1 MTPQKDTWINKEKGI
16 WNYGSANMHDVQTA
30 YLSGNFNK
38 VKDYLAQHQDLVQ
51 YLNKKY
57 KDINQF
63 PVQAEKPTLV
73 EKPVT
78 PVTTPVQSQQQA
90 PVQQKLGM
98 FTNDDIR
105 NLGFRNYSGML
116 SAVRNQA
123 NSNNPFVKAMIG
135 RYGSNFDKWDQSKIE
150 GDLGV
155 RGTYRS
161 FGSGDFGD
169 ISRSMASWIGQ
180 NNGTIDK
187 RELQN
192 RTGKD
197 GVVYSNATTKNLF
210 DKQTLKKPWEQDLK
224 LQLTPITSINQFKQG
239 GIMYKYQQGGS
250 NDPMDQIAQL
260 SAAFLQGDTKSGQQ
274 LVEILNNKEIGPQ
287 LIKAVQQGIKQQDQ
301 RATIIAQAIQTL
313 TQGNTRKARL
323 GAKLN
328 YIRQSIGECPEGEE
342 VIYFKK
348 GGEICKMCSSKKLQK
363 GGKSDPVKDFK
374 KKKEQDAVKKS
385 YELNPYTRGKSAK
398 EIAEMQKR
406 NNQEASRGEGE
417 SPADIAP
424 WRKKNIK
431 KHQQGG
437 WIDKDKKIW
446 NWDSMDRFNRVKNW
460 YQGKS
465 NELSDED
472 WEYVHANPELESAL
486 HNIYKVSKLPNKRT
500 VITINTAQYVNNMPK
515 GADPNARVDVVPDS
529 TNNFKG
535 YIGVGQFKMLK
546 KPKQQTPKQK
556 PKQQTSFAKK
566 ENAVRRNHFN
576 NWTAFVKKYYPS
588 VLGSFK
594 KTMENAGYTYD
605 WNTGI
610 YRKSGSAYRLNNG
623 QLQTQNIYTGN
634 WNNISNIDS
643 LPGMPAVT
651 MAIRSQR

>member
-16 WNYGSANMHDVQTA
+16 WNYGGANMHDVQTA
-30 YLSGNFNK
+30 YLSGNFKK
-38 VKDYLAQHQDLVQ
+38 VKDYLAQHQDLAQ
-51 YLNKKY
+51 YLNEKY

-63 PVQAEKPTLV
+63 PIQVEKPTLV
-73 EKPVT
+73 EKPAT

-155 RGTYRS
+155 KGNC
-161 FGSGDFGD
+161 GDFGD
-169 ISRSMASWIGQ
+169 MSRSMASWIGQ
-180 NNGTIDK
+180 NNGTVDK

-224 LQLTPITSINQFKQG
+224 LQVTPITSINQFKQG
-239 GIMYKYQQGGS
+239 GIMYKYQQGAS
-250 NDPMDQIAQL
+250 NDPMDQIAKL

-287 LIKAVQQGIKQQDQ
+287 LIKAVQQGVKQQDQ

-313 TQGNTRKARL
+313 SQGNTRKVRL
-323 GAKLN
+323 GTKLN
-328 YIRQSIGECPEGEE
+328 YIRQNIRECTEGEE
-342 VIYFKK
+342 VTYIKK
-348 GGEICKMCSSKKLQK
+348 GGEICKMCSRKKKKK

-374 KKKEQDAVKKS
+374 KKKEQDAVRKS

-446 NWDSMDRFNRVKNW
+446 NWDSMDRFNRIKNW
-460 YQGKS
+460 YQGKTD
-465 NELSDED
+465 ELPYED
-472 WEYVHANPELESAL
+472 VEYIDANPELESAL
-486 HNIYKVSKLPNKRT
+486 HNLYKVSKLPNKT
-500 VITINTAQYVNNMPK
+500 TTIATNTAQYVNNMPK
-515 GADPNARVDVVPDS
+515 GADPKADVVAVPDS

-535 YIGVGQFKMLK
+535 RIGVGQFKMLK

-556 PKQQTSFAKK
+556 PKQQTSFAKRLM
-566 ENAVRRNHFN
+566 AH
-576 NWTAFVKKYYPS
+576 AALQLGLP
-588 VLGSFK
+588 VL
-594 KTMENAGYTYD
+594 A
-605 WNTGI
+605 TGI
-610 YRKSGSAYRLNNG
+610 LAWR
-623 QLQTQNIYTGN
+623 
-634 WNNISNIDS
+634 
-643 LPGMPAVT
+643 
-651 MAIRSQR
+651 

>member
-1 MTPQKDTWINKEKGI
+1 MIPQKDTWINKEKGI
-16 WNYGSANMHDVQTA
+16 WNYGGANMHDVRTA
-30 YLSGNFNK
+30 YLSGNFEK
-38 VKDYLAQHQDLVQ
+38 VKDYLAQHQDLAQ
-51 YLNKKY
+51 YLNEKY

-63 PVQAEKPTLV
+63 PIQAEKPTLV
-73 EKPVT
+73 EKPAT
-78 PVTTPVQSQQQA
+78 PVTTQVQSQQQV

-155 RGTYRS
+155 RGNYRS

-169 ISRSMASWIGQ
+169 MSRSMASWIGQ
-180 NNGTIDK
+180 NNGTVDK

-224 LQLTPITSINQFKQG
+224 LQVTPITSINQFKQG
-239 GIMYKYQQGGS
+239 GIMYKYQQAAS

-287 LIKAVQQGIKQQDQ
+287 LIKVVQQGVKQQDQ

-328 YIRQSIGECPEGEE
+328 YIRQSIGECPESEE

-446 NWDSMDRFNRVKNW
+446 NWDSMDRFNRIKNW

-465 NELSDED
+465 NEISDED
-472 WEYVHANPELESAL
+472 WNYINDNPELESAL
-486 HNIYKVSKLPNKRT
+486 HNIYKVSKLPNKMT
-500 VITINTAQYVNNMPK
+500 TIATNTAQHTNNMPK
-515 GADPNARVDVVPDS
+515 GADPKARISSVPDS
-529 TNNFKG
+529 TNNFNG
-535 YIGVGQFKMLK
+535 RLGVGQFKMLK
-546 KPKQQTPKQK
+546 KPKQQTLKQK
-556 PKQQTSFAKK
+556 PKQQTSFAKRLM
-566 ENAVRRNHFN
+566 AH
-576 NWTAFVKKYYPS
+576 AALY
-588 VLGSFK
+588 LGLPV
-594 KTMENAGYTYD
+594 AA
-605 WNTGI
+605 TGI
-610 YRKSGSAYRLNNG
+610 QAWR
-623 QLQTQNIYTGN
+623 
-634 WNNISNIDS
+634 
-643 LPGMPAVT
+643 
-651 MAIRSQR
+651 

>member
-1 MTPQKDTWINKEKGI
+1 MEQKTYVPNVWINK
-16 WNYGSANMHDVQTA
+16 V
-30 YLSGNFNK
+30 
-38 VKDYLAQHQDLVQ
+38 
-51 YLNKKY
+51 
-57 KDINQF
+57 
-63 PVQAEKPTLV
+63 
-73 EKPVT
+73 
-78 PVTTPVQSQQQA
+78 
-90 PVQQKLGM
+90 
-98 FTNDDIR
+98 
-105 NLGFRNYSGML
+105 
-116 SAVRNQA
+116 
-123 NSNNPFVKAMIG
+123 
-135 RYGSNFDKWDQSKIE
+135 
-150 GDLGV
+150 
-155 RGTYRS
+155 
-161 FGSGDFGD
+161 
-169 ISRSMASWIGQ
+169 
-180 NNGTIDK
+180 
-187 RELQN
+187 
-192 RTGKD
+192 
-197 GVVYSNATTKNLF
+197 
-210 DKQTLKKPWEQDLK
+210 
-224 LQLTPITSINQFKQG
+224 
-239 GIMYKYQQGGS
+239 YKYQQGGTVS

-287 LIKAVQQGIKQQDQ
+287 LIKAVQQGVKQQDQ

-328 YIRQSIGECPEGEE
+328 YIKQSIGECPEGEE

-374 KKKEQDAVKKS
+374 KKKEQEAVKKS
-385 YELNPYTRGKSAK
+385 YELNPYTKGKSAK

-424 WRKKNIK
+424 WRKKNNIK

-437 WIDKDKKIW
+437 WINKDKKIW

-465 NELSDED
+465 NDISDED
-472 WEYVHANPELESAL
+472 WKYVHDNPELESAL

-500 VITINTAQYVNNMPK
+500 TVTISAAEHTNNMPK
-515 GADPNARVDVVPDS
+515 GADPKADIDAVPDS

-535 YIGVGQFKMLK
+535 FLGVGQFKMLK

-566 ENAVRRNHFN
+566 ENIVRRNNFN
-576 NWTAFVKKYYPS
+576 NWTAFVKKYYPNA
-588 VLGSFK
+588 LGSFK
-594 KTMENAGYTYD
+594 KTMENMGYKYD

-610 YRKSGSAYRLNNG
+610 YSKSGSAYRLNNG

-634 WNNISNIDS
+634 WNNISNTGS
-643 LPGMPAVT
+643 LPGMPAIT
-651 MAIRSQR
+651 MAIRSQK

>member
-16 WNYGSANMHDVQTA
+16 WNYGGAKMSDVQTA

-38 VKDYLAQHQDLVQ
+38 VKDYLAQHQDLAQ
-51 YLNKKY
+51 YLNEKY
-57 KDINQF
+57 KDINYF
-63 PVQAEKPTLV
+63 PIQAEKPALV
-73 EKPVT
+73 EKPAT
-78 PVTTPVQSQQQA
+78 SVTTLVQSQQKQQA

-150 GDLGV
+150 GDLRV
-155 RGTYRS
+155 RGKYRS

-169 ISRSMASWIGQ
+169 MSKSMASWIGQ
-180 NNGTIDK
+180 NNRTVDK

-197 GVVYSNATTKNLF
+197 GVVYSNATIKNLF
-210 DKQTLKKPWEQDLK
+210 DKQTLKKPLEQDLK
-224 LQLTPITSINQFKQG
+224 LQVTPVTSINQFKQG
-239 GIMYKYQQGGS
+239 GIMYKYQQGGVTS

-287 LIKAVQQGIKQQDQ
+287 LIKAVQQGVKQQDQ

-385 YELNPYTRGKSAK
+385 YELNPYTKGKSAK

-417 SPADIAP
+417 SPADVAP
-424 WRKKNIK
+424 WRKK
-431 KHQQGG
+431 
-437 WIDKDKKIW
+437 
-446 NWDSMDRFNRVKNW
+446 
-460 YQGKS
+460 
-465 NELSDED
+465 
-472 WEYVHANPELESAL
+472 
-486 HNIYKVSKLPNKRT
+486 
-500 VITINTAQYVNNMPK
+500 
-515 GADPNARVDVVPDS
+515 
-529 TNNFKG
+529 
-535 YIGVGQFKMLK
+535 
-546 KPKQQTPKQK
+546 
-556 PKQQTSFAKK
+556 
-566 ENAVRRNHFN
+566 
-576 NWTAFVKKYYPS
+576 
-588 VLGSFK
+588 
-594 KTMENAGYTYD
+594 
-605 WNTGI
+605 
-610 YRKSGSAYRLNNG
+610 RK
-623 QLQTQNIYTGN
+623 
-634 WNNISNIDS
+634 
-643 LPGMPAVT
+643 
-651 MAIRSQR
+651 

>member
-1 MTPQKDTWINKEKGI
+1 MIPQKDTWINKEKGI
-16 WNYGSANMHDVQTA
+16 WNYGGANMHDVQTA

-38 VKDYLAQHQDLVQ
+38 VKDYLVQHQDLAQ
-51 YLNKKY
+51 YLNEKY

-63 PVQAEKPTLV
+63 PIQAEKPTLV
-73 EKPVT
+73 EKPAT
-78 PVTTPVQSQQQA
+78 PVTTPVQSQQQV
-90 PVQQKLGM
+90 PVQQKLDM

-155 RGTYRS
+155 RGNYRS

-169 ISRSMASWIGQ
+169 MSRSMASWIGQ
-180 NNGTIDK
+180 NNGTVDK

-224 LQLTPITSINQFKQG
+224 LQVTPIPSINQFKQG
-239 GIMYKYQQGGS
+239 GIMYKYQQAAS

-287 LIKAVQQGIKQQDQ
+287 LIKAVQQGVKQQDQ

-424 WRKKNIK
+424 WRKKNNIK

-437 WIDKDKKIW
+437 WIDKNKKIW
-446 NWDSMDRFNRVKNW
+446 NWDSMDRFNRIKNW

-465 NELSDED
+465 IQLSIED
-472 WEYVHANPELESAL
+472 WEYLRNNPELESAL

-500 VITINTAQYVNNMPK
+500 TISNNTAEYVNNMPK
-515 GADPNARVDVVPDS
+515 GADPKARVESVPDS
-529 TNNFKG
+529 TNNFEG
-535 YIGVGQFKMLK
+535 RLGVGQFKMLK
-546 KPKQQTPKQK
+546 KPKQQTPKQQK
-556 PKQQTSFAKK
+556 SILQRLMAHAALQ
-566 ENAVRRNHFN
+566 
-576 NWTAFVKKYYPS
+576 
-588 VLGSFK
+588 LGLPV
-594 KTMENAGYTYD
+594 AA
-605 WNTGI
+605 TGI
-610 YRKSGSAYRLNNG
+610 WAWR
-623 QLQTQNIYTGN
+623 
-634 WNNISNIDS
+634 
-643 LPGMPAVT
+643 
-651 MAIRSQR
+651 

>member
-16 WNYGSANMHDVQTA
+16 WNYGGANMHDVRTA
-30 YLSGNFNK
+30 YLSGNFKK
-38 VKDYLAQHQDLVQ
+38 VKDYLAQHQDLAQ
-51 YLNKKY
+51 YLNEKY

-63 PVQAEKPTLV
+63 PIQVEKPTLV
-73 EKPVT
+73 EKPAT
-78 PVTTPVQSQQQA
+78 PVTTPVQSQQQV
-90 PVQQKLGM
+90 PVQQKLSM

-155 RGTYRS
+155 RGNYRS

-169 ISRSMASWIGQ
+169 MSRSMASWIGQ
-180 NNGTIDK
+180 NNGTVDK

-224 LQLTPITSINQFKQG
+224 LQVTPITSINQFKQG
-239 GIMYKYQQGGS
+239 GIMYKYQQAAS

-260 SAAFLQGDTKSGQQ
+260 SAAFLQGDTKAGQQ
-274 LVEILNNKEIGPQ
+274 LVEILNNKEISSQ
-287 LIKAVQQGIKQQDQ
+287 LIKAVQQGVKQQDQ

-424 WRKKNIK
+424 WRKKNNIK

-465 NELSDED
+465 NEISDED
-472 WEYVHANPELESAL
+472 WNYIYSDPELESAL

-500 VITINTAQYVNNMPK
+500 TVTNTKVQYVNNMPK
-515 GADPNARVDVVPDS
+515 GADPKARVESVPDS

-535 YIGVGQFKMLK
+535 FLGIGQFKMLK

-556 PKQQTSFAKK
+556 PKQQTSFA
-566 ENAVRRNHFN
+566 RRLMAH
-576 NWTAFVKKYYPS
+576 AALQ
-588 VLGSFK
+588 LGLPVF
-594 KTMENAGYTYD
+594 A
-605 WNTGI
+605 TGI
-610 YRKSGSAYRLNNG
+610 LAWR
-623 QLQTQNIYTGN
+623 
-634 WNNISNIDS
+634 
-643 LPGMPAVT
+643 
-651 MAIRSQR
+651 

>member
-1 MTPQKDTWINKEKGI
+1 MIPQKDTWINKEKGI
-16 WNYGSANMHDVQTA
+16 WNYGGANMHDVQTA

-38 VKDYLAQHQDLVQ
+38 VKDYLTQHQDLAQ
-51 YLNKKY
+51 YLNERY

-63 PVQAEKPTLV
+63 PIQAEKPALV
-73 EKPVT
+73 EKPT
-78 PVTTPVQSQQQA
+78 SPVTTPVQSQQQA
-90 PVQQKLGM
+90 PIQQKLDM

-155 RGTYRS
+155 RGNYRS

-169 ISRSMASWIGQ
+169 MSRSMASWIGQ
-180 NNGTIDK
+180 NNGTVDK

-224 LQLTPITSINQFKQG
+224 LQVTPITSINQFKQG
-239 GIMYKYQQGGS
+239 GIMYKYQQGGVTS
-250 NDPMDQIAQL
+250 NDPMNQIAQL

-287 LIKAVQQGIKQQDQ
+287 LIKAVQQGVKQQDQ

-424 WRKKNIK
+424 WRKKNNIK

-437 WIDKDKKIW
+437 WIDKNKKIW

-465 NELSDED
+465 AKLSNED
-472 WEYVHANPELESAL
+472 WEYLRNNPELESAL
-486 HNIYKVSKLPNKRT
+486 HNIYKVSKLPNKMT
-500 VITINTAQYVNNMPK
+500 VATMLRAQNVNNMPK
-515 GADPNARVDVVPDS
+515 GADPKAYIDAVPDS

-535 YIGVGQFKMLK
+535 SIGVGQFKMLK

-556 PKQQTSFAKK
+556 PKQQTSFAKRLM
-566 ENAVRRNHFN
+566 AH
-576 NWTAFVKKYYPS
+576 AALQ
-588 VLGSFK
+588 LGLPV
-594 KTMENAGYTYD
+594 AA
-605 WNTGI
+605 TGI
-610 YRKSGSAYRLNNG
+610 WAWR
-623 QLQTQNIYTGN
+623 
-634 WNNISNIDS
+634 
-643 LPGMPAVT
+643 
-651 MAIRSQR
+651 

>member
-1 MTPQKDTWINKEKGI
+1 MIPQKDTWINKEKGI
-16 WNYGSANMHDVQTA
+16 WNYGGANMHDVQTA
-30 YLSGNFNK
+30 YLSGDFKK
-38 VKDYLAQHQDLVQ
+38 VKDYLAQHQDLAQ
-51 YLNKKY
+51 YLNEKY

-63 PVQAEKPTLV
+63 PIQAEKPTLV
-73 EKPVT
+73 EKPAT
-78 PVTTPVQSQQQA
+78 PVTTPVQSQQQV

-155 RGTYRS
+155 RGNYRS

-169 ISRSMASWIGQ
+169 MSRSMASWIGQ
-180 NNGTIDK
+180 NNGTVDK

-224 LQLTPITSINQFKQG
+224 LQVTPITSINQFKQG
-239 GIMYKYQQGGS
+239 GIMYKYQQGAS

-260 SAAFLQGDTKSGQQ
+260 STAFLQGDTKSGQQ

-287 LIKAVQQGIKQQDQ
+287 LIKAVQQGVKQQDQ

-374 KKKEQDAVKKS
+374 KKKEQEAVKKS

-465 NELSDED
+465 YKLSYEDWKYLSD
-472 WEYVHANPELESAL
+472 NPELESAL
-486 HNIYKVSKLPNKRT
+486 HNLYKVSKLPNKKT
-500 VITINTAQYVNNMPK
+500 TTGTQGIAQHLNNMPK
-515 GADPNARVDVVPDS
+515 GADPKALVLSVPDS

-535 YIGVGQFKMLK
+535 RLGVGQFKMLK

-556 PKQQTSFAKK
+556 PKQQTSFA
-566 ENAVRRNHFN
+566 RRLMAH
-576 NWTAFVKKYYPS
+576 AALQ
-588 VLGSFK
+588 LGLPV
-594 KTMENAGYTYD
+594 AA
-605 WNTGI
+605 TGI
-610 YRKSGSAYRLNNG
+610 WAWR
-623 QLQTQNIYTGN
+623 
-634 WNNISNIDS
+634 
-643 LPGMPAVT
+643 
-651 MAIRSQR
+651 

>member
-1 MTPQKDTWINKEKGI
+1 MTPQKDTWINKEKGGKSDPI
-16 WNYGSANMHDVQTA
+16 KILQLYTKYRLQKDAYDPEAENTLNQLKAEENEVHDLDSFIDEIK
-30 YLSGNFNK
+30 YRWKGNPWLGGYNK
-38 VKDYLAQHQDLVQ
+38 TLNEIFSWPSRYDTFKKSTNPTKDNSILKFIDLKQ
-51 YLNKKY
+51 FIKPAKK
-57 KDINQF
+57 
-63 PVQAEKPTLV
+63 
-73 EKPVT
+73 
-78 PVTTPVQSQQQA
+78 QQ
-90 PVQQKLGM
+90 G
-98 FTNDDIR
+98 
-105 NLGFRNYSGML
+105 
-116 SAVRNQA
+116 
-123 NSNNPFVKAMIG
+123 G
-135 RYGSNFDKWDQSKIE
+135 RLIQP
-150 GDLGV
+150 
-155 RGTYRS
+155 
-161 FGSGDFGD
+161 
-169 ISRSMASWIGQ
+169 SWIGQ
-180 NNGTIDK
+180 NNGTVDK

-192 RTGKD
+192 RTGQD
-197 GVVYSNATTKNLF
+197 GVVYSNAATKNLF
-210 DKQTLKKPWEQDLK
+210 NKQTLKKPWEQDLK
-224 LQLTPITSINQFKQG
+224 LQVTPITSINQFKQG
-239 GIMYKYQQGGS
+239 GIMCKYQQGGAVS

-287 LIKAVQQGIKQQDQ
+287 LIKAVQQGVKQQDQ

-348 GGEICKMCSSKKLQK
+348 GGEICKRCSGKKLQK

-424 WRKKNIK
+424 WRKKNNIK

-437 WIDKDKKIW
+437 WINKDKKIW

-465 NELSDED
+465 NKLSDED
-472 WEYVHANPELESAL
+472 WGYLLNNPELESAL

-500 VITINTAQYVNNMPK
+500 TSIIAIAQYANNMPK
-515 GADPNARVDVVPDS
+515 GADPNARIPVVPDS

-535 YIGVGQFKMLK
+535 RLGVGQFKMLE

-576 NWTAFVKKYYPS
+576 NWTTFVKKYYPS
-588 VLGSFK
+588 ILGSFK

-610 YRKSGSAYRLNNG
+610 YSKSGSAYRLNNG

-634 WNNISNIDS
+634 WNNISNTDS

-651 MAIRSQR
+651 MAIRSQK

>member
-1 MTPQKDTWINKEKGI
+1 MIPQKDTWINKEKGI
-16 WNYGSANMHDVQTA
+16 WNYGGANMHDVRTA
-30 YLSGNFNK
+30 YLSGNFKK
-38 VKDYLAQHQDLVQ
+38 VKDYLAQHQDLAQ
-51 YLNKKY
+51 YLNEKY

-63 PVQAEKPTLV
+63 PIQAEKPTLV
-73 EKPVT
+73 EKPAT
-78 PVTTPVQSQQQA
+78 PVTTPVQSQQQV

-150 GDLGV
+150 RDLGV
-155 RGTYRS
+155 KGNYRS

-169 ISRSMASWIGQ
+169 MSRSMASWIGQ
-180 NNGTIDK
+180 NNGTVDK

-224 LQLTPITSINQFKQG
+224 LQVTPITSINQFKQG
-239 GIMYKYQQGGS
+239 GIMYKYQQAAS

-424 WRKKNIK
+424 WRKKNNIK

-437 WIDKDKKIW
+437 WIDKNKKIW

-460 YQGKS
+460 YQGKTDV
-465 NELSDED
+465 LSEED
-472 WEYVHANPELESAL
+472 WKYINDNPELESAL

-500 VITINTAQYVNNMPK
+500 TISNNTAEYVNNMPK
-515 GADPNARVDVVPDS
+515 GADPKARVESVPDS
-529 TNNFKG
+529 TNNFEG
-535 YIGVGQFKMLK
+535 RLGVGQFKMLK
-546 KPKQQTPKQK
+546 KPKQQTPKQQK
-556 PKQQTSFAKK
+556 SILQRLMAHAALQ
-566 ENAVRRNHFN
+566 
-576 NWTAFVKKYYPS
+576 
-588 VLGSFK
+588 LGLPV
-594 KTMENAGYTYD
+594 AA
-605 WNTGI
+605 TGI
-610 YRKSGSAYRLNNG
+610 WAWR
-623 QLQTQNIYTGN
+623 
-634 WNNISNIDS
+634 
-643 LPGMPAVT
+643 
-651 MAIRSQR
+651 

>member
-1 MTPQKDTWINKEKGI
+1 MIPQKDTWINKEKGI
-16 WNYGSANMHDVQTA
+16 WNYGGANMHDVQTA
-30 YLSGNFNK
+30 YLSGNFKK
-38 VKDYLAQHQDLVQ
+38 VKDYLAQHQDLAQ
-51 YLNKKY
+51 YLNEKY

-63 PVQAEKPTLV
+63 PIQAEKPTLV
-73 EKPVT
+73 EKPAT
-78 PVTTPVQSQQQA
+78 PVTTQVQSQQQV

-155 RGTYRS
+155 RGNYRS

-169 ISRSMASWIGQ
+169 MSRSMASWIGQ
-180 NNGTIDK
+180 NNGTVDK

-224 LQLTPITSINQFKQG
+224 LQVTPITSINQFKQG
-239 GIMYKYQQGGS
+239 GIMYKYQQAAS

-287 LIKAVQQGIKQQDQ
+287 LIKVVQQGVKQQDQ

-328 YIRQSIGECPEGEE
+328 YIRQSIGECPESEE

-446 NWDSMDRFNRVKNW
+446 NWDSMDRFNRIKNW

-465 NELSDED
+465 NEISDED
-472 WEYVHANPELESAL
+472 WNYINDNPELESAL
-486 HNIYKVSKLPNKRT
+486 HNIYKVSKLPNKMT
-500 VITINTAQYVNNMPK
+500 TIATNTAQHTNNMPK
-515 GADPNARVDVVPDS
+515 GADPKARISSVPDS
-529 TNNFKG
+529 TNNFNG
-535 YIGVGQFKMLK
+535 RLGVGQFKMLK
-546 KPKQQTPKQK
+546 KPKQQTLKQK
-556 PKQQTSFAKK
+556 PKQQTSFAKRLM
-566 ENAVRRNHFN
+566 AH
-576 NWTAFVKKYYPS
+576 AALY
-588 VLGSFK
+588 LGLPV
-594 KTMENAGYTYD
+594 AA
-605 WNTGI
+605 TGI
-610 YRKSGSAYRLNNG
+610 WAWR
-623 QLQTQNIYTGN
+623 
-634 WNNISNIDS
+634 
-643 LPGMPAVT
+643 
-651 MAIRSQR
+651 

>member
-16 WNYGSANMHDVQTA
+16 WNYGGANMHDVQTA

-38 VKDYLAQHQDLVQ
+38 VKDYLTQHQDLAQ
-51 YLNKKY
+51 YLNERY
-57 KDINQF
+57 KGINQF
-63 PVQAEKPTLV
+63 PIQAEKPTLV
-73 EKPVT
+73 EKPAT

-90 PVQQKLGM
+90 PIQQKLDM

-155 RGTYRS
+155 RGNYRS

-169 ISRSMASWIGQ
+169 MSRSMASWIGQ
-180 NNGTIDK
+180 NNGTVDK

-224 LQLTPITSINQFKQG
+224 LQVTPITSINQFKQG
-239 GIMYKYQQGGS
+239 GIMYKYQQGGVTS
-250 NDPMDQIAQL
+250 NDPMNQIAQL

-287 LIKAVQQGIKQQDQ
+287 LIKAVQQGVKQQDQ

-424 WRKKNIK
+424 WRKKNNIK

-437 WIDKDKKIW
+437 WIDKNKKIW

-465 NELSDED
+465 AKLSNED
-472 WEYVHANPELESAL
+472 WEYLRNNPELESAL
-486 HNIYKVSKLPNKRT
+486 HNIYKVSKLPNKMT
-500 VITINTAQYVNNMPK
+500 VATMLRAQNVNNMPK
-515 GADPNARVDVVPDS
+515 GADPKAYIDAVPDS

-535 YIGVGQFKMLK
+535 SIGVGQFKMLK

-556 PKQQTSFAKK
+556 PKQQTSFAKRLM
-566 ENAVRRNHFN
+566 AH
-576 NWTAFVKKYYPS
+576 AALQ
-588 VLGSFK
+588 LGLPV
-594 KTMENAGYTYD
+594 AA
-605 WNTGI
+605 TGI
-610 YRKSGSAYRLNNG
+610 WAWR
-623 QLQTQNIYTGN
+623 
-634 WNNISNIDS
+634 
-643 LPGMPAVT
+643 
-651 MAIRSQR
+651 

>member
-16 WNYGSANMHDVQTA
+16 WNYGGANMHDVQTA

-38 VKDYLAQHQDLVQ
+38 VQDYLTQHQDLAQ
-51 YLNKKY
+51 YLNERY
-57 KDINQF
+57 KGINQF
-63 PVQAEKPTLV
+63 PIQAEKPTLV
-73 EKPVT
+73 EKPAT

-155 RGTYRS
+155 RGNYRS

-169 ISRSMASWIGQ
+169 MSRSMASWIGQ
-180 NNGTIDK
+180 NNGTVDK

-224 LQLTPITSINQFKQG
+224 LQVTPITSINQFKQG
-239 GIMYKYQQGGS
+239 GIMYKYQQGAS
-250 NDPMDQIAQL
+250 NDPINQIAQL
-260 SAAFLQGDTKSGQQ
+260 SAAFLQGNTKSGQQ
-274 LVEILNNKEIGPQ
+274 LVEILSNKEIGPQ
-287 LIKAVQQGIKQQDQ
+287 LIKAVQQGVKQQDQ

-348 GGEICKMCSSKKLQK
+348 GGEICKKCSSKKLQK

-374 KKKEQDAVKKS
+374 KKKEQEAVKKS

-424 WRKKNIK
+424 WRKK
-431 KHQQGG
+431 
-437 WIDKDKKIW
+437 
-446 NWDSMDRFNRVKNW
+446 
-460 YQGKS
+460 
-465 NELSDED
+465 
-472 WEYVHANPELESAL
+472 
-486 HNIYKVSKLPNKRT
+486 
-500 VITINTAQYVNNMPK
+500 
-515 GADPNARVDVVPDS
+515 
-529 TNNFKG
+529 
-535 YIGVGQFKMLK
+535 
-546 KPKQQTPKQK
+546 
-556 PKQQTSFAKK
+556 
-566 ENAVRRNHFN
+566 
-576 NWTAFVKKYYPS
+576 
-588 VLGSFK
+588 
-594 KTMENAGYTYD
+594 
-605 WNTGI
+605 
-610 YRKSGSAYRLNNG
+610 RK
-623 QLQTQNIYTGN
+623 
-634 WNNISNIDS
+634 
-643 LPGMPAVT
+643 
-651 MAIRSQR
+651 

>member
-16 WNYGSANMHDVQTA
+16 WNYGGANMNDVRTA
-30 YLSGNFNK
+30 YLSGDFKK
-38 VKDYLAQHQDLVQ
+38 VKDYLAQHQDLAQ
-51 YLNKKY
+51 YLNEKY

-63 PVQAEKPTLV
+63 PIQAKKPALV
-73 EKPVT
+73 EKPTT

-155 RGTYRS
+155 RGNYRS

-169 ISRSMASWIGQ
+169 MSRSMASWIGQ
-180 NNGTIDK
+180 NNGTVDK

-224 LQLTPITSINQFKQG
+224 FQVTPITSINQFKQG

-250 NDPMDQIAQL
+250 NDPMNQIAQL

-287 LIKAVQQGIKQQDQ
+287 LIKAVQQGVKQQDQ

-424 WRKKNIK
+424 WRKKNNIK

-437 WIDKDKKIW
+437 WIDKNKKIW

-465 NELSDED
+465 DELSFED
-472 WEYVHANPELESAL
+472 WKYLRNNPELESAL
-486 HNIYKVSKLPNKRT
+486 HNIYKVSKLPNKMT
-500 VITINTAQYVNNMPK
+500 VATTIPAQSVNNMPK
-515 GADPNARVDVVPDS
+515 GADPKAYIDAVPDS

-535 YIGVGQFKMLK
+535 MLGVGQFKMLK

-556 PKQQTSFAKK
+556 PKQQTSFA
-566 ENAVRRNHFN
+566 RRLMAH
-576 NWTAFVKKYYPS
+576 AALQLGLP
-588 VLGSFK
+588 VL
-594 KTMENAGYTYD
+594 A
-605 WNTGI
+605 TGI
-610 YRKSGSAYRLNNG
+610 WAQK
-623 QLQTQNIYTGN
+623 
-634 WNNISNIDS
+634 
-643 LPGMPAVT
+643 
-651 MAIRSQR
+651 

>member
-1 MTPQKDTWINKEKGI
+1 MIPQKDTWINKEKGI
-16 WNYGSANMHDVQTA
+16 WNYGGANMHDVQTA
-30 YLSGNFNK
+30 YLSGDFKK
-38 VKDYLAQHQDLVQ
+38 VKDYLAQHQDLAQ
-51 YLNKKY
+51 YLNEKY

-63 PVQAEKPTLV
+63 PIQAEKPTLV
-73 EKPVT
+73 EKPAT
-78 PVTTPVQSQQQA
+78 PVTTPVQSQQQT

-155 RGTYRS
+155 RGNYRS

-169 ISRSMASWIGQ
+169 MSRSMASWIGQ
-180 NNGTIDK
+180 NNGTVDK

-210 DKQTLKKPWEQDLK
+210 DKQTLKKPQEQDLK
-224 LQLTPITSINQFKQG
+224 LQVTPITSINQFKQG
-239 GIMYKYQQGGS
+239 GIMYKYQQAAS

-260 SAAFLQGDTKSGQQ
+260 STAFLQGDTKSGQQ

-287 LIKAVQQGIKQQDQ
+287 LIKAVQQGVKQQDQ

-328 YIRQSIGECPEGEE
+328 YIKQSIGECPEGEE

-460 YQGKS
+460 YQGKTDELS
-465 NELSDED
+465 NED
-472 WEYVHANPELESAL
+472 WKYVMDNPELESAL
-486 HNIYKVSKLPNKRT
+486 HNIYKVSKLPNKMT
-500 VITINTAQYVNNMPK
+500 VATIIPAQNVNNMPK
-515 GADPNARVDVVPDS
+515 GADPKASILSVPDS

-535 YIGVGQFKMLK
+535 RLGVGQFKMLK

-556 PKQQTSFAKK
+556 PKQQTSFAKRLM
-566 ENAVRRNHFN
+566 AH
-576 NWTAFVKKYYPS
+576 AALQ
-588 VLGSFK
+588 LGLPV
-594 KTMENAGYTYD
+594 AA
-605 WNTGI
+605 TGI
-610 YRKSGSAYRLNNG
+610 WAWR
-623 QLQTQNIYTGN
+623 
-634 WNNISNIDS
+634 
-643 LPGMPAVT
+643 
-651 MAIRSQR
+651 

>member
-1 MTPQKDTWINKEKGI
+1 MGQETYVPNIWINK
-16 WNYGSANMHDVQTA
+16 V
-30 YLSGNFNK
+30 
-38 VKDYLAQHQDLVQ
+38 
-51 YLNKKY
+51 
-57 KDINQF
+57 
-63 PVQAEKPTLV
+63 
-73 EKPVT
+73 
-78 PVTTPVQSQQQA
+78 
-90 PVQQKLGM
+90 
-98 FTNDDIR
+98 
-105 NLGFRNYSGML
+105 
-116 SAVRNQA
+116 
-123 NSNNPFVKAMIG
+123 
-135 RYGSNFDKWDQSKIE
+135 
-150 GDLGV
+150 
-155 RGTYRS
+155 
-161 FGSGDFGD
+161 
-169 ISRSMASWIGQ
+169 
-180 NNGTIDK
+180 
-187 RELQN
+187 
-192 RTGKD
+192 
-197 GVVYSNATTKNLF
+197 
-210 DKQTLKKPWEQDLK
+210 
-224 LQLTPITSINQFKQG
+224 
-239 GIMYKYQQGGS
+239 YKYQQGGAAS
-250 NDPMDQIAQL
+250 NDPMDQIAKL

-348 GGEICKMCSSKKLQK
+348 GGEICKKCSSKKLQK

-424 WRKKNIK
+424 WRKKNNIK

-472 WEYVHANPELESAL
+472 WEYIRANPELESAL

-500 VITINTAQYVNNMPK
+500 IVTTIPAQYANNMPK
-515 GADPNARVDVVPDS
+515 GADPEARVLSVPDS
-529 TNNFKG
+529 TNNFNG
-535 YIGVGQFKMLK
+535 ILGVGQFKMLK
-546 KPKQQTPKQK
+546 KPKQQTSKQK
-556 PKQQTSFAKK
+556 PKQQTSFTKK

-576 NWTAFVKKYYPS
+576 NWTTFVKKYYPS

-594 KTMENAGYTYD
+594 KTMENMGYNYD

-610 YRKSGSAYRLNNG
+610 YSKSGSAYRLNNG
-623 QLQTQNIYTGN
+623 QLQTKNIYTGN
-634 WNNISNIDS
+634 WNNISNTDA

-651 MAIRSQR
+651 MAIRSQK

>member
-1 MTPQKDTWINKEKGI
+1 MIPQKDTWINKEKGI
-16 WNYGSANMHDVQTA
+16 WNYGGANMHDVQTA

-38 VKDYLAQHQDLVQ
+38 VKDYLVQHQDLAQ
-51 YLNKKY
+51 YLNEKY

-63 PVQAEKPTLV
+63 PIQAEKPTLV
-73 EKPVT
+73 EKPAT
-78 PVTTPVQSQQQA
+78 PVTTPVQSQQQV
-90 PVQQKLGM
+90 PVQQKLDM

-155 RGTYRS
+155 RGNYRS

-169 ISRSMASWIGQ
+169 MSRSMASWIGQ
-180 NNGTIDK
+180 NNGTVDK

-224 LQLTPITSINQFKQG
+224 LQVTPITSINQFKQG
-239 GIMYKYQQGGS
+239 GIMYKYQQAAS

-287 LIKAVQQGIKQQDQ
+287 LIKAVQQGVKQQDQ

-348 GGEICKMCSSKKLQK
+348 GGEICKICSSKKLQK

-424 WRKKNIK
+424 WRKKNNIK

-437 WIDKDKKIW
+437 L
-446 NWDSMDRFNRVKNW
+446 DR
-460 YQGKS
+460 
-465 NELSDED
+465 
-472 WEYVHANPELESAL
+472 
-486 HNIYKVSKLPNKRT
+486 
-500 VITINTAQYVNNMPK
+500 
-515 GADPNARVDVVPDS
+515 
-529 TNNFKG
+529 
-535 YIGVGQFKMLK
+535 
-546 KPKQQTPKQK
+546 
-556 PKQQTSFAKK
+556 
-566 ENAVRRNHFN
+566 
-576 NWTAFVKKYYPS
+576 
-588 VLGSFK
+588 
-594 KTMENAGYTYD
+594 
-605 WNTGI
+605 
-610 YRKSGSAYRLNNG
+610 
-623 QLQTQNIYTGN
+623 
-634 WNNISNIDS
+634 
-643 LPGMPAVT
+643 
-651 MAIRSQR
+651 

>member
-16 WNYGSANMHDVQTA
+16 WNYGGANMHDVQTA
-30 YLSGNFNK
+30 YLSGNFKK
-38 VKDYLAQHQDLVQ
+38 VKDYLAQHQDLAQ
-51 YLNKKY
+51 YLNEKY
-57 KDINQF
+57 KDIEQF
-63 PVQAEKPTLV
+63 PIQAEKPTLV
-73 EKPVT
+73 EKPAT

-155 RGTYRS
+155 RGNYRS

-169 ISRSMASWIGQ
+169 MSRSMASWIGQ
-180 NNGTIDK
+180 NNGTVDK

-224 LQLTPITSINQFKQG
+224 FQVTPITSINQFKQG
-239 GIMYKYQQGGS
+239 GNMYKYQQATS
-250 NDPMDQIAQL
+250 NDPIDQIAQL

-287 LIKAVQQGIKQQDQ
+287 LIKAVQQGVKQQDQ

-424 WRKKNIK
+424 WRKKNNIK

-437 WIDKDKKIW
+437 WIDKNKKIW
-446 NWDSMDRFNRVKNW
+446 NWDSMDRFNRIKNF
-460 YQGKS
+460 YQGKA
-465 NELSDED
+465 NKLSDED
-472 WEYVHANPELESAL
+472 WNYLYDNPELESAL
-486 HNIYKVSKLPNKRT
+486 HNIYKVSKLPNKTTT
-500 VITINTAQYVNNMPK
+500 VTISKAKSVNNMPK
-515 GADPNARVDVVPDS
+515 GADPEAEVESVPDS

-535 YIGVGQFKMLK
+535 RLGVGQFKMLK
-546 KPKQQTPKQK
+546 KPKQQT
-556 PKQQTSFAKK
+556 SFAKRLM
-566 ENAVRRNHFN
+566 AH
-576 NWTAFVKKYYPS
+576 AALQ
-588 VLGSFK
+588 LGLPVF
-594 KTMENAGYTYD
+594 A
-605 WNTGI
+605 TGI
-610 YRKSGSAYRLNNG
+610 LAWR
-623 QLQTQNIYTGN
+623 
-634 WNNISNIDS
+634 
-643 LPGMPAVT
+643 
-651 MAIRSQR
+651 

>member
-1 MTPQKDTWINKEKGI
+1 MIPQKDTWINKEKGI
-16 WNYGSANMHDVQTA
+16 WNYGGANMHDVRTA
-30 YLSGNFNK
+30 YLSGNFEK
-38 VKDYLAQHQDLVQ
+38 VKDYLAQHQDLAQ
-51 YLNKKY
+51 YLNEKY

-63 PVQAEKPTLV
+63 PIQAEKPTLV
-73 EKPVT
+73 EKPAT
-78 PVTTPVQSQQQA
+78 PVTTQVQSQQQV

-155 RGTYRS
+155 RGNYRS

-169 ISRSMASWIGQ
+169 MSRSMASWIGQ
-180 NNGTIDK
+180 NNGTVDK

-224 LQLTPITSINQFKQG
+224 LQVTPITSINQFKQG
-239 GIMYKYQQGGS
+239 GIMYKYQQAAS

-287 LIKAVQQGIKQQDQ
+287 LIKVVQQGVKQQDQ

-328 YIRQSIGECPEGEE
+328 YIRQSIGECPESEE

-424 WRKKNIK
+424 WRKKNNIK

-446 NWDSMDRFNRVKNW
+446 NWDSMDRFNRIKNW

-465 NELSDED
+465 NEISDED
-472 WEYVHANPELESAL
+472 WNYINDNPELESAL
-486 HNIYKVSKLPNKRT
+486 HNIYKVSKLPNKMT
-500 VITINTAQYVNNMPK
+500 TIATNTAQHTNNMPK
-515 GADPNARVDVVPDS
+515 GADPKARISSVPDS
-529 TNNFKG
+529 TNNFNG
-535 YIGVGQFKMLK
+535 RLGVGQFKMLK
-546 KPKQQTPKQK
+546 KPKQQTSKQK
-556 PKQQTSFAKK
+556 PKQQTSFAKRLM
-566 ENAVRRNHFN
+566 AH
-576 NWTAFVKKYYPS
+576 AALY
-588 VLGSFK
+588 LGLPV
-594 KTMENAGYTYD
+594 AA
-605 WNTGI
+605 TGI
-610 YRKSGSAYRLNNG
+610 QAWR
-623 QLQTQNIYTGN
+623 
-634 WNNISNIDS
+634 
-643 LPGMPAVT
+643 
-651 MAIRSQR
+651 